1 MGKDMTLQEKIF
13 IENALFDGSLVKAY
27 YHTYQTF
34 GDLATHSHDFYE
46 LNIVVRGDG
55 VHYMGKNEY
64 KTSAN
69 SVFMI
74 PPKVKH
80 GYCFKDQNYS
90 VFHLLFHSTF
100 MSKYKHVLE
109 NLRGYNILVHIE
121 PKLRLENKE
130 PAYLTLRGVQ
140 KKTTEEYIKNLISL
154 NEVGNVNAET
164 MKEATALSILAFLC
178 GAISEGD
185 SLPEE
190 PDFLTRQVLKV
201 MDYMQSNYFEKI
213 VIDDLIKQSR
223 LSKSTFMRTF
233 RYVSNMTPVEYLNKF
248 RIEKAKQLLLETGQS
263 ITFIAF
269 ECGFYDSSHF
279 SRLFK
284 RYENILPS
292 EYRESKK

>member
-1 MGKDMTLQEKIF
+1 MTLQEKIF

-74 PPKVKH
+74 PPNVKH

-90 VFHLLFHSTF
+90 VFHLLFHSAF
-100 MSKYKHVLE
+100 MTKYKHVLE

-130 PAYLTLRGVQ
+130 PAYLTLRGAQ

-201 MDYMQSNYFEKI
+201 MDHMQSNYFEKI

-223 LSKSTFMRTF
+223 LSKSTFMRMF

-248 RIEKAKQLLLETGQS
+248 RIEKAKQLLLETDQS